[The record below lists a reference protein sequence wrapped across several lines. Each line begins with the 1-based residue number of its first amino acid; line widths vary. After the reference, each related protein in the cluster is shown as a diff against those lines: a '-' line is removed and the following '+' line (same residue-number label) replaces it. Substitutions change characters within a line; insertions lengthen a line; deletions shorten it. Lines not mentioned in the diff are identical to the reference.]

1 VKAWTATGVLVAL
14 IVLLALGLFPALLV
28 ASSTLATPLAPRRS
42 HRSGRARRRRA
53 HRHDADAACC
63 EPESLGIC
71 GLQIYPGSP

>member
-42 HRSGRARRRRA
+42 HRSGRPGD
-53 HRHDADAACC
+53 DAPIAMTLTQHAANRKA
-63 EPESLGIC
+63 
-71 GLQIYPGSP
+71 